1 MNFEPINLSAYADPV
16 MDELVS
22 GVPKLENSILIDLAN
37 EANGTTLELGCGYGR
52 IAIPLAERGIDI
64 VGVEL
69 CGPSIAAARVKGE
82 RLPVEWVES
91 DVRTFQLN
99 RKFPFIFARGDVFN
113 FMLTRIDQEAMLA
126 RVHEHLADGGKFAF
140 DIFYQFPHKMVDN
153 TEESEWFTM
162 TDTQGRTICFTGI
175 DWYEHDKQL
184 WIQRCWERLGGP
196 TGEPLR
202 EPWTLTLRYVMTQE
216 LRALLHYNGF
226 HLVESYLGWDGE
238 KATVEGRGN
247 VFLCEAQ

>member
-1 MNFEPINLSAYADPV
+1 MSFEPINLSAYADPV
-16 MDELVS
+16 IDELTS
-22 GVPKLENSILIDLAN
+22 GVPKLENSILIDLAK

-52 IAIPLAERGIDI
+52 IAIPLAERGIEL
-64 VGVEL
+64 VGIEL
-69 CGPSIAAARVKGE
+69 CPPSIAAARQKGAG
-82 RLPVEWVES
+82 LPIEWVEG
-91 DVRTFQLN
+91 DARTFQLN
-99 RKFPFIFARGDVFN
+99 RKFPFIFARGCVFN

-126 RVHEHLADGGKFAF
+126 RVREHLTEGGKFAF
-140 DIFYQFPHKMVDN
+140 DICYIFPHKMVDR
-153 TEESEWFTM
+153 TEEHEWFTM

-216 LRALLHYNGF
+216 LRSLLHYNGF
-226 HLVESYLGWDGE
+226 KLINAYMGWDGE
-238 KATVEGRGN
+238 LAPVEGRGN
-247 VFLCEAQ
+247 VFLCEVV